1 MVDGEE
7 VESPTTPWE
16 NELRD
21 LNNRHSLDPSH
32 LVDTTMSEID
42 EVGAMFDTNFASPNP
57 TLNYSRSSIGSRSS
71 RSNNSN
77 LSHHRNN
84 SNNSLSN
91 MIPPPPAIST
101 TETPTA
107 SATSNNFSRAP
118 HPLDLVL
125 SRSTLH
131 KCVCEGKNEAVK
143 LILNSSENS
152 TTTTTTTTQNSPQHS
167 FINTRDNNE
176 FTPLH
181 SAASLDVVTVGEGTA
196 ADIVTQLLN
205 KTADVTMEDSTG
217 CTPLHWA
224 ARAGNGDV
232 VHLLTSR
239 NCPLDAQNKD
249 GETALHWALRA
260 GIRGSNSARVL
271 IEDGAKSSI
280 FNKSFRTALDCAAK
294 GFKTFDFP
302 MSPVASVNNQFPS
315 TTERKEAR
323 LNLFSCEVSVFVA
336 SEASQ
341 QHYTPV
347 VTGELLAK

>member
-1 MVDGEE
+1 M
-7 VESPTTPWE
+7 
-16 NELRD
+16 
-21 LNNRHSLDPSH
+21 
-32 LVDTTMSEID
+32 
-42 EVGAMFDTNFASPNP
+42 
-57 TLNYSRSSIGSRSS
+57 
-71 RSNNSN
+71 
-77 LSHHRNN
+77 
-84 SNNSLSN
+84 
-91 MIPPPPAIST
+91 
-101 TETPTA
+101 
-107 SATSNNFSRAP
+107 
-118 HPLDLVL
+118 
-125 SRSTLH
+125 
-131 KCVCEGKNEAVK
+131 
-143 LILNSSENS
+143 ILNSSENS

-341 QHYTPV
+341 QHYTLV